1 MTHNDPTDTLII
13 LTGLAG
19 AGKSEAINALE
30 DLGYYCI
37 DNLPVGLLNNF
48 CDRILNGHLSLP
60 CAVVI
65 DNRDPNF
72 LAEFPTGLLALRARD
87 RLKTSLIFLEATDE
101 TLVRRFSETRRPH
114 PLSREQSVLEGVL
127 EERRGLEPIKQSADH
142 ILDTSGL
149 TAHEL
154 RHAFLELS
162 QGKDRIGLIVTLM
175 SFGFK
180 HGIPLEADLIFD
192 VRFVTN
198 PHFVPELSAL
208 TGLDDAVGT
217 YLKNNYQTSE
227 FLEKTSNYLHYL
239 LPQYVE
245 EGKSY
250 LTIGIGCTGGRHRSV
265 FLAEELHKRI
275 KSITSATFRIKHRN
289 ILNT

>member
-1 MTHNDPTDTLII
+1 
-13 LTGLAG
+13 
-19 AGKSEAINALE
+19 
-30 DLGYYCI
+30 
-37 DNLPVGLLNNF
+37 
-48 CDRILNGHLSLP
+48 
-60 CAVVI
+60 
-65 DNRDPNF
+65 
-72 LAEFPTGLLALRARD
+72 
-87 RLKTSLIFLEATDE
+87 
-101 TLVRRFSETRRPH
+101 
-114 PLSREQSVLEGVL
+114 
-127 EERRGLEPIKQSADH
+127 
-142 ILDTSGL
+142 
-149 TAHEL
+149 
-154 RHAFLELS
+154 
-162 QGKDRIGLIVTLM
+162 M

-275 KSITSATFRIKHRN
+275 KSHTSATFRIKHRN